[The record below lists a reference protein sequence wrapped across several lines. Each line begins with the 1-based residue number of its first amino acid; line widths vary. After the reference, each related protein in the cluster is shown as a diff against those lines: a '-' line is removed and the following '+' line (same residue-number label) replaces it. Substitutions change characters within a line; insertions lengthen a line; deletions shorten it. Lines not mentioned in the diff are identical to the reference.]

1 MSQAQRLVCLRPDA
15 QPQLAIQDVPL
26 PMPGRGQVLVRVRA
40 TSVNP
45 IDLKRSAGYGR
56 RLLGLKGAARFPL
69 ALGNDVAGE
78 VVSVGPDA
86 GAWRPGERVYG
97 LLPTGRQG
105 AHASHVVADEA
116 HLRRAP
122 AHARAEDLAALPY
135 TFTTLWLALHSLG
148 LGPDQARGKRVLVH
162 GASGGLGQLALQVL
176 GRWGADI
183 TAVCSTAQVQ
193 RCRDLGAAHVWDRSQ
208 QPLSNLP
215 RHFDA
220 SLNFATWTD
229 EATLIGCLRPG
240 AIGHATTVHPLL
252 ASFDERGWVSG
263 AAHAGRSWLQMRR
276 QVHGTS
282 ASARYAWVV
291 FRPSSQAL
299 DALAQLLSGDG
310 LQLPIGIAC
319 ALSQGHQAFAHVA
332 RQGAGRAILLP
343 ECL

>member
-15 QPQLAIQDVPL
+15 LPQLAIQNMPL
-26 PMPGRGQVLVRVRA
+26 PLPGRGQVLVRVQA

-69 ALGNDVAGE
+69 VLGNDVAGV
-78 VVSVGPDA
+78 VVSVGPDV
-86 GAWRPGERVYG
+86 GRWHPGDRVYG
-97 LLPTGRQG
+97 LVPTGPQG
-105 AHASHVVADEA
+105 AHASHVLADEA

-148 LGPDQARGKRVLVH
+148 LSPEQARGKRVLVH

-183 TAVCSTAQVQ
+183 MAVCSTAHVQ
-193 RCRDLGAAHVWDRSQ
+193 RCRDLGASQVWDRRQ
-208 QPLSNLP
+208 EPLSSLP

-220 SLNFATWTD
+220 SLNFATWAD
-229 EATLIGCLRPG
+229 EATLVGCLRQG
-240 AIGHATTVHPLL
+240 ALGHATTVHPLL

-263 AAHAGRSWLQMRR
+263 AVHAGRSWLQMRKLVR
-276 QVHGTS
+276 GTG

-291 FRPSSQAL
+291 FKPSSQAL
-299 DALAQLLSGDG
+299 DALAHLLSGDG
-310 LQLPIGIAC
+310 LDLPIGIAC
-319 ALSQGHQAFAHVA
+319 PLSQGHQAFAHVA
-332 RQGAGRAILLP
+332 RQSAGRAILLP
-343 ECL
+343 E